1 MQTADAL
8 IVKCDLLH
16 LTMQPPIP
24 TGTILQ
30 NRYRILSILGQGGFG
45 RTYLSEDQGRFNEL
59 CALKEFM
66 PPQSDSYALEK
77 SKELFQ
83 REAQILYQIQHPQIP
98 QFRATFEEDQRFFL
112 VQDYVEGKTYRAML
126 DDRKQQG
133 FVFSESEITQLIKQV
148 LPVLAYLHGKGIIHR
163 DIAPDNVI
171 LRERDR
177 LPVLID
183 FGVVKELATRIQ
195 QSETYKQQTT
205 VGKLGYAPSEQM
217 QTGRAYPN
225 SDLYALAVTA
235 VVLLTGREPQELFDE
250 SSMSWRWQRYVNVNP
265 TLAQTLNRMLSY
277 RVSDRFQSANE
288 VLQALQS
295 PATVAPY
302 PASNP
307 PLETPV
313 APPPPPPQITNKTVA
328 IGRRNDGPTSIA
340 TRVENQVESNIST
353 RSSLWDDPWA
363 VFAIGTGL
371 VLLTGLGAWT
381 ITRTLMNLG
390 QPVATPLPTQTAAS
404 SPPTT
409 SPRPST
415 PSPTP
420 TTEPVAFSQR
430 LDLSQGSVSRN
441 GTLKPNETLNF
452 VVPGTQGQ
460 QLSTNINSEGVL
472 LTVLGPNGDAIDDRA
487 IRVSN
492 WSGELPFTGDY
503 TIQLKT
509 LKEVTKPSS
518 FKLNVGLK
526 TPQTNSPSPSPS
538 PSATASATP
547 SPNPS
552 AQIEPV
558 RVSIPQGQTETR
570 VSGRIGASQIRRY
583 VLGVQ
588 QGQTLGVQLSN
599 GAATLVVRY
608 PDGRPVEGGSD
619 VVAFRGQVPN
629 SGDYLVDVN
638 ANDATNITLDISV
651 R

>member
-1 MQTADAL
+1 LIDAL
-8 IVKCDLLH
+8 FDKCDLRD

-24 TGTILQ
+24 TGTVLQ

-45 RTYLSEDQGRFNEL
+45 RTYLSEDQGRFNEP

-66 PPQSDSYALEK
+66 PPQSDTYALEK

-112 VQDYVEGKTYRAML
+112 VQDYVDGKTYRAML
-126 DDRKQQG
+126 DDRKKQG
-133 FVFSESEITQLIKQV
+133 FVFSENEVTQLVKQV

-195 QSETYKQQTT
+195 QAETVKQQTT

-250 SSMSWRWQRYVNVNP
+250 SSMTWRWQKYVNVNP
-265 TLAQTLNRMLSY
+265 VLAQTLNRMLSY
-277 RVSDRFQSANE
+277 RVTDRFQSANE
-288 VLQALQS
+288 VLQALQA

-307 PLETPV
+307 PVENPLP
-313 APPPPPPQITNKTVA
+313 PPPPPPQATNKTIA
-328 IGRRNDGPTSIA
+328 IGRRNDESNVA
-340 TRVENQVESNIST
+340 RVENTVQSNIST

-381 ITRTLMNLG
+381 ATRALMNFG
-390 QPVATPLPTQTAAS
+390 QPTPLPTETVA
-404 SPPTT
+404 
-409 SPRPST
+409 SPRPTT
-415 PSPTP
+415 PSPRP
-420 TTEPVAFSQR
+420 TTPSPSPTAEPVTFSQK
-430 LDLSQGSVSRN
+430 LDVSQGTASRK
-441 GTLKPNETLNF
+441 GTLKPNETLNV

-460 QLSTNINSEGVL
+460 QLNTSISSEGVL
-472 LTVLGPNGDAIDDRA
+472 LTVLAPNGDAVDNRA
-487 IRVSN
+487 TRVSN

-509 LKEVTKPSS
+509 LKEVTKPSP
-518 FKLNVGLK
+518 FTLNVGIK
-526 TPQTNSPSPSPS
+526 TAATPSPSPSPSPSPTDSPSPSPS
-538 PSATASATP
+538 PSAG
-547 SPNPS
+547 
-552 AQIEPV
+552 IEPV
-558 RVSIPQGQTETR
+558 RVSIPQGQTQTR
-570 VSGRIGASQIRRY
+570 VSGKVGTSQIRRY

-588 QGQTLGVQLSN
+588 QGQTLGVQLTS

-619 VVAFRGQVPN
+619 VVAFQGQVPN

-638 ANDATNITLDISV
+638 ANEATSITLDITV